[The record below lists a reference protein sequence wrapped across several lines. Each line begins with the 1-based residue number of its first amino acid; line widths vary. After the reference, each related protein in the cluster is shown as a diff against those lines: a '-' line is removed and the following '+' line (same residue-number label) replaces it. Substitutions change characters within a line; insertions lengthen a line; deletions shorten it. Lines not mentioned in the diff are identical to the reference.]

1 MNEKNKRWNIWRDL
15 LLIDRHATLCEILGL
30 LGKLQTNPYLIGS
43 SFCGQSCSVLS
54 ILWPSATFL
63 WIALRFVNKWNLDLA
78 VIVFTYVLVWIHVP
92 FSANKGFSKLQE
104 WPSEVLFLCLM
115 DELDDFFLSYIHMS

>member
-1 MNEKNKRWNIWRDL
+1 MP
-15 LLIDRHATLCEILGL
+15 LCEILGL

-43 SFCGQSCSVLS
+43 SFRGQSCSVLS

-78 VIVFTYVLVWIHVP
+78 VIVFTYVLV
-92 FSANKGFSKLQE
+92 
-104 WPSEVLFLCLM
+104 
-115 DELDDFFLSYIHMS
+115 